1 MVKKSPISDKAIA
14 GYKYAESLT
23 SRDFSGCGKLPQNK
37 YSDKKNAQFREE
49 AGRFLSVAAN

>member
-14 GYKYAESLT
+14 GYKSTESLVG
-23 SRDFSGCGKLPQNK
+23 RDFSGCGKLPQNK
-37 YSDKKNAQFREE
+37 FSDKKNAQFRKE

>member
-14 GYKYAESLT
+14 RYKSTESLA

-37 YSDKKNAQFREE
+37 YSGKKNAQIREG